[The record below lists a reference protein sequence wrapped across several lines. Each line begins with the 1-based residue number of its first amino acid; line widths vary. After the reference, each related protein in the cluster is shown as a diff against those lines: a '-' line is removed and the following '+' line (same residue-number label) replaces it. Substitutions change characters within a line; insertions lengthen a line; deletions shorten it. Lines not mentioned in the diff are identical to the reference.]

1 MSKIEKLLIRNKN
14 RALKLCV
21 IFFFKPFQITGVNKG
36 NYSASCND
44 TFQSTWLTGDWQ
56 MSRCDADVSRS
67 NQLLKMDFFLGQGH
81 RFNVIPGAVATDDS
95 ITPLLS
101 GRAEKLLFLCF
112 PPSLSLSVSILLN
125 LPSECN

>member
-67 NQLLKMDFFLGQGH
+67 KTAKNGIFLGQGH
-81 RFNVIPGAVATDDS
+81 RFNVIPGAVATDDR
-95 ITPLLS
+95 IIPVLS